1 MNKKEILYWCDS
13 VENTWKPREDV
24 PRGENP
30 QLIPESFLATAIRY
44 LRELCDHNEVA
55 GKAGDVCGKCLEG
68 KIQHTS
74 FMKENDEITIHV
86 YGCNG
91 GATTSRQHTAVK
103 IERSPST
110 CTDATAIVTDGVRRR
125 NIE

>member
-1 MNKKEILYWCDS
+1 MSMDKKEILYWCDS

-44 LRELCDHNEVA
+44 LRALCDHNEVA
-55 GKAGDVCGKCLEG
+55 SKAGDVCGKCLEG

-74 FMKENDEITIHV
+74 FMKENGEITIHV
-86 YGCNG
+86 YGCNRCCYG
-91 GATTSRQHTAVK
+91 WSEEECNELNQRISASLSLHIQNQ
-103 IERSPST
+103 S
-110 CTDATAIVTDGVRRR
+110 
-125 NIE
+125 